1 MAGPPLVRYIA
12 FNFHFVL
19 FYQTVGIETCMIE
32 SIGSKQKTIN
42 LKYSR

>member
-19 FYQTVGIETCMIE
+19 FYQTIGTETCMIE
-32 SIGSKQKTIN
+32 SIG
-42 LKYSR
+42 